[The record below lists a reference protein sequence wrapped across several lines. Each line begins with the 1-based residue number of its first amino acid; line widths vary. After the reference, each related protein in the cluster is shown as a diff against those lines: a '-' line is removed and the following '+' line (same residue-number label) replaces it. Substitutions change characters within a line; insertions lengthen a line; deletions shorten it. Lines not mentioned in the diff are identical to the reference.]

1 MPVDRL
7 SCVRSFT
14 KLFDSL
20 ATPENGVAPED
31 GEAYPVLIE
40 MWFLFCVIWG
50 IGGPLDEDGRK
61 KFDAFMREMEPKCV
75 EISLDGVIL
84 RYCVISSWSCF
95 SLSIAQ

>member
-1 MPVDRL
+1 MGGLGCMFLQLCLPSSLLPLFRELVPVDRL

-20 ATPENGVAPED
+20 ATPENGVAPEE
-31 GEAYPVLIE
+31 GEAYPVLVE

-61 KFDAFMREMEPKCV
+61 KFDAFMREMEPK
-75 EISLDGVIL
+75 
-84 RYCVISSWSCF
+84 
-95 SLSIAQ
+95 